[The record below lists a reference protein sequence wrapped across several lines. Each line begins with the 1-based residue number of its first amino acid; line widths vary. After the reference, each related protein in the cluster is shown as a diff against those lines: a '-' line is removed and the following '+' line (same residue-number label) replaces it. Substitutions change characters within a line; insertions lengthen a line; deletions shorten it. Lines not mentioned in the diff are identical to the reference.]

1 VAVVHP
7 VNCDNINELSSTAL
21 RRRKSSRRFMLR
33 PASEISGGI
42 VETDYNRDGLF
53 YFYVSY
59 GRDGYGRLFRAL
71 PSLVVPH

>member
-1 VAVVHP
+1 
-7 VNCDNINELSSTAL
+7 
-21 RRRKSSRRFMLR
+21 MLR